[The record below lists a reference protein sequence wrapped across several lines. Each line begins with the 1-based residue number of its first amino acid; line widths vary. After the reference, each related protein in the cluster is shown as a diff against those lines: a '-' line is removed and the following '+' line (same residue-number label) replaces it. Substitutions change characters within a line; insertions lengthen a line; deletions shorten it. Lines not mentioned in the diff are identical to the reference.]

1 MPAVPPNDRRLL
13 HPLRL
18 ATLVCAVV
26 TTMAAGGDDDAP
38 PAAVETLPAPLIS
51 PIETGRDRLDELLA
65 IPADWRPWWE
75 HAKNDT
81 LLARPQRLEIT
92 ADAVV
97 LGALVHSAQ
106 VKVLR
111 DVPAIQETAI
121 AEACAQ
127 FDVRSFMESKFI
139 DTSEPVGSTLT
150 TGGPPRYLDQNWHYS
165 GGVRKLG
172 ETGARLEASQRFGY
186 EDSNSVFFVPEQQ
199 GTARLALSL
208 TQPLLNGAGQFYNTS
223 AIVLARIDTQAAQ
236 DKFSGELQTVLLEVQ
251 TAYWDLYR
259 ERVVLLQRRKLL
271 AEGRRIYAE
280 LEGRREVDVVN
291 SQLARAKAA
300 VATRYAA
307 VVRQEAL
314 VLNAEARLRALIND
328 PELGVVSRTE
338 LVPVQPPIDAPQPV
352 LLEDSLV
359 VALRNRPEIDQAARE
374 IRAASVRL
382 DVSANEL
389 RPVLNF
395 ILASYVSG
403 LEGDADIGG
412 AWEDQFASGRP
423 TYSAGLLFEY
433 PLGNRYAHARLKKR
447 RLELRQLTNQLEVTT
462 ANVRLEVETAVREIT
477 TTHREMHSHYHAIR
491 GSEAEIDYLERRWR
505 LLPGEQQVAG
515 IVLDDLLN
523 AQERLGRAE
532 GSYAAA
538 LAAYNIA
545 LVQLKRAVGVLLQLQ
560 PMSAPH
566 GAPQDSQVFAP
577 PVNSID
583 DKRVAEPLRDS
594 EYATRRDATTE
605 HNATATNRR
614 VHAPRA
620 AWPPKTLPPANVA
633 ARPETRRVWPPSSEN
648 REPVRR

>member
-1 MPAVPPNDRRLL
+1 M
-13 HPLRL
+13 L
-18 ATLVCAVV
+18 ACAIL
-26 TTMAAGGDDDAP
+26 TMVAAGEH
-38 PAAVETLPAPLIS
+38 PAHPTNVEALPGPLIS
-51 PIETGRDRLDELLA
+51 PVESNRDRLDELLA

-75 HAKNDT
+75 QGRNNT

-97 LGALVHSAQ
+97 FGALAHSAQ

-165 GGVRKLG
+165 AGVRRLG

-199 GTARLALSL
+199 GAARLALSL
-208 TQPLLNGAGQFYNTS
+208 TQPLLNGAGRFYNTS
-223 AIVLARIDTQAAQ
+223 AIVLARIDTQAAH
-236 DKFSGELQTVLLEVQ
+236 DRFSADLQTVLLEVQ

-280 LEGRREVDVVN
+280 LVGRREVDVVK

-300 VATRYAA
+300 VATRDAA

-314 VLNAEARLRALIND
+314 VLNAEARLRTLIND
-328 PELGVVSRTE
+328 PELGTVKLTE
-338 LVPVQPPIDAPQPV
+338 LIPVQPPIDAPQPV

-403 LEGDADIGG
+403 LEGDADISG
-412 AWEDQFASGRP
+412 AWADQFATGRP

-433 PLGNRYAHARLKKR
+433 PLGNRYAQARLKKR

-462 ANVRLEVETAVREIT
+462 ANVRLEVETAVREIA
-477 TTHREMHSHYHAIR
+477 TTHREMLSHYHAIR
-491 GSEAEIDYLERRWR
+491 GSEAEIEYLERRWR

-532 GSYAAA
+532 ASYAAA
-538 LAAYNIA
+538 LAAYNTA

-560 PMSAPH
+560 PAATAGEMPPQMPEVIVPGESEPKRNH
-566 GAPQDSQVFAP
+566 GAPVEMRSASATRVVWPTKAAP
-577 PVNSID
+577 SVE
-583 DKRVAEPLRDS
+583 VAAKPRARGVWPISRDS
-594 EYATRRDATTE
+594 
-605 HNATATNRR
+605 
-614 VHAPRA
+614 
-620 AWPPKTLPPANVA
+620 
-633 ARPETRRVWPPSSEN
+633 
-648 REPVRR
+648 REPIRR